1 MRALI
6 YSVVAFLVGCGSVSP
21 VVLTGQDTFMVESHG
36 VAGNGSSATEK
47 IKAYQAA
54 AAHCSAIGKEFQPL
68 STNQTEAG
76 WGKPP
81 AAEVHF
87 RCLAKGD
94 PELSRPNMQPGANVI
109 IEQRNR

>member
-1 MRALI
+1 VRALI
-6 YSVVAFLVGCGSVSP
+6 YSAVALLVACGSVSQ
-21 VVLTGQDTFMVESHG
+21 VVSTGQDTFMVESHG

-47 IKAYQAA
+47 VKAYQAA
-54 AAHCSAIGKEFQPL
+54 TAHCSALGKEFQPL
-68 STNQTEAG
+68 STNQTEPG

-87 RCLAKGD
+87 RCLAKSD
-94 PELSRPNMQPGANVI
+94 PELGRPNMQPGASVI